1 MPDYVDS
8 YKILYQELMD
18 CAAEVHDR
26 SNELAASL
34 LRLHK
39 NFEQLSELNRMI
51 KCQSQHE
58 LFAWLSKLATG
69 TGNFVF

>member
-1 MPDYVDS
+1 MPDYVDT
-8 YKILYQELMD
+8 YKILYNEMID
-18 CAAEVHDR
+18 CAAEVQEK
-26 SNELAASL
+26 SGELANAM

-39 NFEQLSELNRMI
+39 NLEQLSELNRMI

-69 TGNFVF
+69 TGNFVY